1 MAKPKKK
8 RPTKGRV
15 KKALRRRVALRKGSN
30 PYYQQGNDGVTD
42 ESNTVTEE
50 GTPVGD
56 NELDSD
62 GDGIPDDEDE
72 NNQEFDTED
81 PADDFEPSR
90 DRPER
95 PERLI
100 DTEARKDRIKTYDT
114 TLTEGV
120 EGKLPEATKS
130 PTAEAIT
137 DAGSGTKSTIEER
150 TAAEAA
156 QVGQKTVIDYEK
168 VAKETKVPKGFVVEW
183 RPDRNAFFVQPP
195 NRKPQMLSPEEY
207 ADFFNVD
214 YEQYTTTTGTPVPTE
229 LATVGTA
236 KEARLPGEYNL
247 DFIRLAALEKLPKG
261 VAVRVRDDGR
271 ISVSVPG
278 RPGFI
283 YTAEEAIENFGLEG
297 DFGGPTKAEQVTA
310 STLTDAEGLPISGT
324 ATAATQ
330 TEVKDEVKATAATIG
345 DEEEPTTITAP
356 TGPEEEEI
364 QAAKATAPTREEES
378 VTYATAQTEAEK
390 YGIDL
395 DSIQDPTV
403 KQRTAQTISER
414 EEKDLLDIVTKEGIN
429 LEDVPEFNIAKQRTA
444 QVGVAAQGIAQQL
457 GEVPSVDLQGRRAI
471 TGQAPQGDAAQIG
484 GVPTLA
490 ASQMQ
495 AVTGVARST
504 AAADM
509 MAVVG
514 NMPPEITAA
523 ISEDPATVEAQIA
536 NETLEVKAAVA
547 ALPEEALVS
556 VQMEKLLE
564 GMEEGKTPAW
574 ARPAVAAVEQ
584 QMARRGLTTS
594 TVGRDAL
601 FNAIIQSA
609 LPMAQSN
616 AQALQQNAQQ
626 NLSNQ
631 QQANLA
637 SAQNTMQIRLANL
650 SNEQTAA
657 SQTAQM
663 AQQIKVQ
670 QAQFRQE
677 AVLTTAQQEQQVRMQ
692 NIQSAQQ
699 RASQESS
706 QRQQVALANLD
717 AGARM
722 DLANL
727 EALNIE
733 GRENLNATQ
742 QTRLASYQAN
752 VNRIMRQA
760 ELTQDMEKANLDVAM
775 RMELTNLAEQNA
787 AARDTMSIEQQE
799 RLVNLQTLVDFK
811 KTNASLAQQMDMA
824 NMSNVQQMELANL
837 TERAATD
844 SANFTEANR
853 FRLQELT
860 TFVNIMS
867 QNEQLRLNAELAQ
880 LSASEKV
887 SLANLTAKNQADSES
902 MSATNVANLQSFE
915 KRMQAAQVNAQLA
928 QQLGLANLSNE
939 QQAAMFNA
947 QINAGLDMKQF
958 DFEQQAEI
966 ANSRFMQTLTLKNLD
981 NEQQA
986 AIQTA
991 TLNVQQDLAQADLI
1005 TKVSIEN
1012 SRNFLQRDL
1021 TNLKNEQ
1028 QASILNAQLRQQT
1041 LLSDQAAENAAQ
1053 QFNAKSQNEINV
1065 FMTNVAKEVELTN
1078 KAALNSMEQFNA
1090 NAQNAAEARD
1100 AARLADFEKFNA
1112 SLKQDITKFSEQI
1125 QFNRDSWNAQN
1136 AAAVEAADIADKRRR
1151 NEIDTATQNA
1161 INMQNAS
1168 NAFKLSTQSL
1178 AFLNQ
1183 EMRDQADHEFK
1194 SYESAE
1200 ARAASIVVAALGAAD
1215 NTFDDNKWTA
1225 ALRSEI
1231 NILLGLVG

>member
-1 MAKPKKK
+1 MSKKTN
-8 RPTKGRV
+8 RNT
-15 KKALRRRVALRKGSN
+15 KKAIKALKRKRN
-30 PYYQQGNDGVTD
+30 NRAYYVSGGVMGVDTP
-42 ESNTVTEE
+42 E
-50 GTPVGD
+50 GTKHFRFNAYSGGTTTD
-56 NELDSD
+56 GNSDGDSD
-62 GDGIPDDEDE
+62 GDGVPNDQDPYPNNPNLPSTGDETKINKPDPSDPAKDVLVEREDLPKIPD
-72 NNQEFDTED
+72 
-81 PADDFEPSR
+81 
-90 DRPER
+90 
-95 PERLI
+95 
-100 DTEARKDRIKTYDT
+100 IKPM
-114 TLTEGV
+114 EV
-120 EGKLPEATKS
+120 AQ
-130 PTAEAIT
+130 
-137 DAGSGTKSTIEER
+137 AGM
-150 TAAEAA
+150 
-156 QVGQKTVIDYEK
+156 QTVPDYAK
-168 VAKETKVPKGFVVEW
+168 AAKETKLPKGYTAEW
-183 RPDRNAFFVQPP
+183 RPEDNAFFVQGSFQ
-195 NRKPQMLSPEEY
+195 KPQMLSPEEY

-214 YEQYTTTTGTPVPTE
+214 YSQYTKEVAAPGVE
-229 LATVGTA
+229 TA
-236 KEARLPGEYNL
+236 KEDIEKLAVGEDVDISAPSEKVSPTDITATSGTVTKAQMPGEYNL
-247 DFIRLAALEKLPKG
+247 DFIRLAAQDKLPAN
-261 VAVRVRDDGR
+261 AVVKVRSDGKLS
-271 ISVSVPG
+271 ISTPG
-278 RPGFI
+278 RAADI
-283 YTAEEAIENFGLEG
+283 YEPEDLINQFGLEG
-297 DFGGPTKAEQVTA
+297 DFGGPLKAAQATPSTITA
-310 STLTDAEGLPISGT
+310 AEAGT

-330 TEVKDEVKATAATIG
+330 KEIKEEAKAKAATIG
-345 DEEEPTTITAP
+345 PEDITVTAP
-356 TGPEEEEI
+356 TLPTAEEI
-364 QAAKATAPTREEES
+364 AAAKVTAPTREEET
-378 VTYATAQTEAEK
+378 VTYATAKTEAEK

-429 LEDVPEFNIAKQRTA
+429 LEDIPEFAIAKQRTA
-444 QVGVAAQGIAQQL
+444 QVGQAAQGIAQQL

-514 NMPPEITAA
+514 NMPPKITAA

-536 NETLEVKAAVA
+536 DETLEVKAAVA
-547 ALPEEALVS
+547 ALPQEALVS

-564 GMEEGKTPAW
+564 GLEEGKTPAW

-650 SNEQTAA
+650 SNQQTAA

-692 NIQSAQQ
+692 NIQNAQQ
-699 RASQESS
+699 RASQESA
-706 QRQQVALANLD
+706 QRQQAALANLD

-727 EALNIE
+727 EALNMA

-742 QTRLASYQAN
+742 QARLASYQAN

-760 ELTQDMEKANLDVAM
+760 ELTQDMEKANLDATM

-787 AARDTMSIEQQE
+787 AARDTMSAEQQE

-811 KTNASLAQQMDMA
+811 KTNASLAQQMDIA
-824 NMSNVQQMELANL
+824 NMSNAQQMELANL
-837 TERAATD
+837 AERAATD
-844 SANFTEANR
+844 SANMTEANR

-860 TFVNIMS
+860 TYVNVMS
-867 QNEQLRLNAELAQ
+867 QNEQLRQNAELAQ

-928 QQLGLANLSNE
+928 QQLGLANLSNQ

-947 QINAGLDMKQF
+947 QINANLDMKQF
-958 DFEQQAEI
+958 DFEQQAAI
-966 ANSRFMQTLTLKNLD
+966 ANSKFMQTLTLKDLD

-986 AIQTA
+986 ALQQA
-991 TLNVQQDLAQADLI
+991 TLNAQRDLAEADLV

-1021 TNLKNEQ
+1021 ANLQNEQ
-1028 QASILNAQLRQQT
+1028 QTAVLNAQMKQQR
-1041 LLSDQAAENAAQ
+1041 LLSNQAAENAAQ
-1053 QFNAKSQNEINV
+1053 QFNATSENQTNQ
-1065 FMTNVAKEVELTN
+1065 FMASLASN
-1078 KAALNSMEQFNA
+1078 MEQFNA
-1090 NAQNAAEARD
+1090 SQANNMQQFNASEANRIAAIEAGNDLEADRFNAQIAVQVDQFNAENAFRREQWNAANAQAIEQANVAWRRQTNLANTAAQNAANQLAAQQSFQLTAGEQNFLWQQLRDEASYLRQAYENEQQRRTTLFATALANESESGSNRNIKSLVSGIID
-1100 AARLADFEKFNA
+1100 AMGG
-1112 SLKQDITKFSEQI
+1112 S
-1125 QFNRDSWNAQN
+1125 
-1136 AAAVEAADIADKRRR
+1136 
-1151 NEIDTATQNA
+1151 
-1161 INMQNAS
+1161 
-1168 NAFKLSTQSL
+1168 
-1178 AFLNQ
+1178 
-1183 EMRDQADHEFK
+1183 
-1194 SYESAE
+1194 
-1200 ARAASIVVAALGAAD
+1200 
-1215 NTFDDNKWTA
+1215 
-1225 ALRSEI
+1225 
-1231 NILLGLVG
+1231 